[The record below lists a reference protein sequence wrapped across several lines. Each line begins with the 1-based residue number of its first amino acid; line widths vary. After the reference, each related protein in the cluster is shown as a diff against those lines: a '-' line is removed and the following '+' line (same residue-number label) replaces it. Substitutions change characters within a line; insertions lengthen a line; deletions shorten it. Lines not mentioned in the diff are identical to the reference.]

1 MKKLY
6 QKFKHLTR
14 FIPDSARVPLAL
26 CLLTDLLAYYLP
38 RLIGLGELYDFS
50 LPLDARIPA
59 VPAFTYVYI
68 LAFPYWAANYIL
80 ISRQNDALGWRLF
93 RADAFAKAVC
103 LVCFLAIPS
112 TIVQPAKESL
122 TGPGAWLLKLVYA
135 LDEPNN
141 LLPSIHCFVSWM
153 AFRPLLSR
161 ECRGV
166 KRGYVVFSGVFSLLV
181 CLSTLFTRQHVIW
194 DMVTGIAVAEMGW
207 LLSGI
212 QWKKKDC

>member
-1 MKKLY
+1 MKKVY
-6 QKFKHLTR
+6 QKFHQLTR
-14 FIPDSARVPLAL
+14 FIPDSARVPLVL
-26 CLLTDLLAYYLP
+26 CLITDLLAYYLP

-59 VPAFTYVYI
+59 VPVFTYIYI
-68 LAFPYWAANYIL
+68 LAFPYWATNYIL
-80 ISRQNDALGWRLF
+80 ISRQDDALGWRLF

-112 TIVQPAKESL
+112 TIVQPARESL
-122 TGPGAWLLKLVYA
+122 EGPGAWLLKLVYT

-153 AFRPLLSR
+153 AFRPLLSC

-166 KRGYVVFSGVFSLLV
+166 KRGYVVFSGIFSMLV
-181 CLSTLFTRQHVIW
+181 CLSALFTRQHVIW
-194 DMVTGIAVAEMGW
+194 DVVTGIAVAEAGW
-207 LLSGI
+207 WLSGL
-212 QWKKKDC
+212 WRKNKEC

>member
-14 FIPDSARVPLAL
+14 FIPDSARVPLTL
-26 CLLTDLLAYYLP
+26 CLVTDLLAYYLP
-38 RLIGLGELYDFS
+38 RLIGLSELYDFS

-59 VPAFTYVYI
+59 VPVFTYVYI
-68 LAFPYWAANYIL
+68 LAFPYWAAN
-80 ISRQNDALGWRLF
+80 DALGWRLS

-166 KRGYVVFSGVFSLLV
+166 KRGYVAFSGVFSLLV